1 MLMILKKELNL
12 EKKTKSKL
20 NFEKALHELE
30 GIAVKLEN
38 GEAGLDDSI
47 KEFEKG
53 IELAKFC
60 HDKLEEA
67 ERKIELLQKGKDGE
81 IEKKGVKVKSD
92 TGEIEED
99 EDMQGSLL

>member
-1 MLMILKKELNL
+1 M
-12 EKKTKSKL
+12 EKKSK
-20 NFEKALHELE
+20 NKPGFEKALKELE
-30 GIAVKLEN
+30 GIAVKLED
-38 GEAGLDDSI
+38 GEAGLDELI

-67 ERKIELLQKGKDGE
+67 ERKIELLQMGEDGE
-81 IEKKGVKVKSD
+81 VERKGVRVKSD
-92 TGEIEED
+92 TGEIEDD